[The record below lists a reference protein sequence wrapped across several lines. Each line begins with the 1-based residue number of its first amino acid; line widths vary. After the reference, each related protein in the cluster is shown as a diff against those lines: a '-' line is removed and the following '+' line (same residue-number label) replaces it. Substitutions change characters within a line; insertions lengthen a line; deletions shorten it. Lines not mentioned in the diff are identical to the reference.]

1 MSKRSRDP
9 RPVVDPAQVPVVS
22 PREPCPCGSGKRYKN
37 CHGRDAARA
46 ARTAPVERPFEG
58 LAGEADWIALREFV
72 PAATASLTLAPDIAA
87 AHPDRSATLVTVLPG
102 AVPALA
108 RDSGE
113 VLVGVQTTTSSGD
126 PSRDIAAA
134 LLAALEQPPGSPV
147 TLAGLPGP
155 GPRLQDVLDPT
166 AELVVTLHAS
176 FDFWA
181 ADQADDPAVR
191 ALLDQATASII
202 PTHRLTGVPAAYVA
216 EMGERRYLRWV
227 QTHPE
232 EALLDALARLRAAG
246 EDGLGPDT
254 RLLGTFRAHGLLVPV
269 WELGAQVLLDDLED
283 PAAAMAQTLEASV
296 ADPSPL
302 DTDARRARAALA
314 NRQITLR

>member
-1 MSKRSRDP
+1 
-9 RPVVDPAQVPVVS
+9 
-22 PREPCPCGSGKRYKN
+22 
-37 CHGRDAARA
+37 
-46 ARTAPVERPFEG
+46 
-58 LAGEADWIALREFV
+58 
-72 PAATASLTLAPDIAA
+72 
-87 AHPDRSATLVTVLPG
+87 
-102 AVPALA
+102 
-108 RDSGE
+108 
-113 VLVGVQTTTSSGD
+113 
-126 PSRDIAAA
+126 
-134 LLAALEQPPGSPV
+134 
-147 TLAGLPGP
+147 
-155 GPRLQDVLDPT
+155 
-166 AELVVTLHAS
+166 
-176 FDFWA
+176 
-181 ADQADDPAVR
+181 
-191 ALLDQATASII
+191 
-202 PTHRLTGVPAAYVA
+202 
-216 EMGERRYLRWV
+216 MGERRYLRWV

>member
-1 MSKRSRDP
+1 
-9 RPVVDPAQVPVVS
+9 
-22 PREPCPCGSGKRYKN
+22 
-37 CHGRDAARA
+37 
-46 ARTAPVERPFEG
+46 
-58 LAGEADWIALREFV
+58 
-72 PAATASLTLAPDIAA
+72 
-87 AHPDRSATLVTVLPG
+87 
-102 AVPALA
+102 
-108 RDSGE
+108 
-113 VLVGVQTTTSSGD
+113 VLVGVQTATSSGD

-134 LLAALEQPPGSPV
+134 LLAALEEPPGSPV
-147 TLAGLPGP
+147 APAGLPGP
-155 GPRLQDVLDPT
+155 GPRLQDVLDPS
-166 AELVVTLHAS
+166 AELVVTLHSS

-181 ADQADDPAVR
+181 ADQADDPQVR

-202 PTHRLTGVPAAYVA
+202 PTHRLAGVPAAYVA

-246 EDGLGPDT
+246 ADGLGPGT

-269 WELGAQVLLDDLED
+269 WELDVDVIVDDLED
-283 PAAAMAQTLEASV
+283 PAAAMADTLATAV

-302 DTDARRARAALA
+302 DADARRARAALA